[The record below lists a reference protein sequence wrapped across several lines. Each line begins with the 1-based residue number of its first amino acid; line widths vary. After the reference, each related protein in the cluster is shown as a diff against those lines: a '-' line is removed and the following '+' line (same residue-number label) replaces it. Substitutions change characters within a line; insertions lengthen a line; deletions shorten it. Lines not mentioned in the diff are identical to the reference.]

1 MVNQKTLD
9 LLFGVPEMQ
18 EEEELSHHGVLGQ
31 TWGEMHGPPYP
42 LRGVDKKIARAEAR
56 KKKEKERRLKK
67 LQRAAK
73 KARKLKKKEE
83 KKAADIQKLKQKLVR
98 EGDMTKIK
106 KNINL
111 FTNEELAYINEREMQ
126 KKTIKDRK
134 ELETDEKMELFMK
147 RFNQVATLAASA
159 QQVALAAKAGAD
171 AVAAFKGARIK
182 DLEADEK
189 RMKRIKDEFETRY
202 KIDPEDAKAFFEAE
216 SGGEKYNKE
225 SKASKLE
232 KKADEAQRAFDAKAK
247 LEGIKKAEQELKGP
261 SKKELKEQ
269 KKQQKIDAQGR
280 ADLQTAVTNM
290 DKLMRSIQGQK
301 ANDISQQSIDA
312 GKRIFNTNKDA
323 LKGKTIKLSGR
334 TSWATTQQKPADNVN
349 NDVHRITLS
358 DLGSNPST
366 KSGKSWMSSIQ
377 TASTVSMNTL
387 SALDDR
393 NKYDVNALIRKIGV
407 I

>member
-9 LLFGVPEMQ
+9 LLFGVPETQ
-18 EEEELSHHGVLGQ
+18 EDEELSHHGVLGQ

-159 QQVALAAKAGAD
+159 QQVAFAAKAGAD

-290 DKLMRSIQGQK
+290 DKLMQSIQGQK

-312 GKRIFNTNKDA
+312 GKRIFNTNKDV
-323 LKGKTIKLSGR
+323 LKGKAIKLSGR
-334 TSWATTQQKPADNVN
+334 TSWATPQQKPADNVN
-349 NDVHRITLS
+349 NDEHRITLS
-358 DLGSNPST
+358 DLGSNSST
-366 KSGKSWMSSIQ
+366 KSGKSWMPSIQ
-377 TASTVSMNTL
+377 TVSTVSMNTL

-393 NKYDVNALIRKIGV
+393 NKYDVNSLIRKIGV